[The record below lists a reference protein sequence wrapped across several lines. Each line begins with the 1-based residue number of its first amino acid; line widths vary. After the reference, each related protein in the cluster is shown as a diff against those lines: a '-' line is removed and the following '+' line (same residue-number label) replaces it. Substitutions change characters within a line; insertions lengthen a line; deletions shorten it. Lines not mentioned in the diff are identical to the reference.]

1 MLPMPAELV
10 LENMVLWSAPFLRV
24 SAMLLI
30 APVFSASGVSVRF
43 RVLLAVLIAALAAPI
58 IPTPPTTD
66 LFSASGLLMAIR
78 EVGIGFAI
86 GFVLQLVFG
95 AVVYAGQAVSMTM
108 GLGFAMAVDPQNGVQ
123 VPVLSQMYVILATL
137 LFLSLNGHL
146 ILIATVIDSYH
157 ILPAN
162 LSGIPV
168 SSLGEVAALGS
179 KVFASGISLAL
190 PAMAAM
196 LMVNVT
202 FGVITRTAPQ
212 LNIFAV
218 GFPMTLM
225 GGFFVLF
232 INMPNLIAALSQF
245 LDQAL
250 LQVPAVF
257 M

>member
-1 MLPMPAELV
+1 MLPIPAELV
-10 LENMVLWSAPFLRV
+10 LEKMVMWSAPFLRV

-66 LFSASGLLMAIR
+66 LFSANGLLMAIR

-146 ILIATVIDSYH
+146 ILIATVIDSYQ

-168 SSLGEVAALGS
+168 NSLGAVAALGS

-218 GFPMTLM
+218 GFPVTILA
-225 GGFFVLF
+225 GLF
-232 INMPNLIAALSQF
+232 IMFLVMPGFLVALTNIFQF
-245 LDQAL
+245 ASEQSLTI
-250 LQVPAVF
+250 F
-257 M
+257 R

>member
-1 MLPMPAELV
+1 MLPIPAELV

-146 ILIATVIDSYH
+146 ILIATVIDSYQ

>member
-1 MLPMPAELV
+1 
-10 LENMVLWSAPFLRV
+10 MVLWSAPFLRV

-137 LFLSLNGHL
+137 LFLSLDGHL
-146 ILIATVIDSYH
+146 ILIATVIDSYQ
-157 ILPAN
+157 ILPPN

-168 SSLGEVAALGS
+168 SSLSEVAALGS

-250 LQVPAVF
+250 MQVPAVF

>member
-1 MLPMPAELV
+1 
-10 LENMVLWSAPFLRV
+10 
-24 SAMLLI
+24 
-30 APVFSASGVSVRF
+30 
-43 RVLLAVLIAALAAPI
+43 
-58 IPTPPTTD
+58 
-66 LFSASGLLMAIR
+66 
-78 EVGIGFAI
+78 VGIGFAI

-95 AVVYAGQAVSMTM
+95 AIVYAGQAVSMTM

-146 ILIATVIDSYH
+146 ILIATVIDSYQ

-168 SSLGEVAALGS
+168 SSLGAVAALGS

-250 LQVPAVF
+250 MQVPAVF

>member
-1 MLPMPAELV
+1 MLPIPAELI
-10 LENMVLWSAPFLRV
+10 LDKMVLWAAPFLRV
-24 SAMLLI
+24 SAMLMI
-30 APVFSASGVSVRF
+30 APVFSGSGVSVRI
-43 RVLLAVLIAALAAPI
+43 RVLLAVLIAALAAPLM
-58 IPTPPTTD
+58 PAPPITD
-66 LFSASGLLMAIR
+66 LFSAAGLLMAIR

-86 GFVLQLVFG
+86 GFILQLVFG

-137 LFLSLNGHL
+137 LFLSVNGHL
-146 ILIATVIDSYH
+146 ILIAMVIDSYQ

-162 LSGIPV
+162 LSGLPV
-168 SSLGEVAALGS
+168 ASLGEVASLGS

-190 PAMAAM
+190 PAMAAL

-218 GFPMTLM
+218 GFPMTLL

-245 LDQAL
+245 LDEAL
-250 LQVPAVF
+250 MQVPAVF
-257 M
+257 Q

>member
-1 MLPMPAELV
+1 
-10 LENMVLWSAPFLRV
+10 MVLWSAPFLRV

-137 LFLSLNGHL
+137 LFLSLDGHL
-146 ILIATVIDSYH
+146 ILIATVIDSYQ
-157 ILPAN
+157 ILPPN

-250 LQVPAVF
+250 MQVPAVF

>member
-1 MLPMPAELV
+1 M
-10 LENMVLWSAPFLRV
+10 
-24 SAMLLI
+24 
-30 APVFSASGVSVRF
+30 RF

-146 ILIATVIDSYH
+146 ILIATVIDSYQ

>member
-1 MLPMPAELV
+1 MLPIPAELI
-10 LENMVLWSAPFLRV
+10 LEKMVLWSAPFLRV

-58 IPTPPTTD
+58 IPTPPTTV
-66 LFSASGLLMAIR
+66 LFSANGLLMAIR

-95 AVVYAGQAVSMTM
+95 AIVYAGQAVSMTM

-146 ILIATVIDSYH
+146 ILIATVIDSYQ

-168 SSLGEVAALGS
+168 SSLGAVAALGS

-250 LQVPAVF
+250 MQVPAVF

>member
-1 MLPMPAELV
+1 MLPIPAELI

-24 SAMLLI
+24 SAMLLC

-137 LFLSLNGHL
+137 LFLSLDGHL
-146 ILIATVIDSYH
+146 ILIATVIDSYQ
-157 ILPAN
+157 ILPPN

-250 LQVPAVF
+250 MQVPAVF

>member
-1 MLPMPAELV
+1 MLPIPAELI
-10 LENMVLWSAPFLRV
+10 LEKLVFWSAPFLRV

-30 APVFSASGVSVRF
+30 APVFSASGVPVRF

-66 LFSASGLLMAIR
+66 LFSANGLLMAIR

-146 ILIATVIDSYH
+146 ILIATVIDSYQ
-157 ILPAN
+157 ILPPN

-250 LQVPAVF
+250 MQVPAVF

>member
-1 MLPMPAELV
+1 M
-10 LENMVLWSAPFLRV
+10 
-24 SAMLLI
+24 
-30 APVFSASGVSVRF
+30 
-43 RVLLAVLIAALAAPI
+43 
-58 IPTPPTTD
+58 
-66 LFSASGLLMAIR
+66 
-78 EVGIGFAI
+78 
-86 GFVLQLVFG
+86 
-95 AVVYAGQAVSMTM
+95 
-108 GLGFAMAVDPQNGVQ
+108 
-123 VPVLSQMYVILATL
+123 
-137 LFLSLNGHL
+137 
-146 ILIATVIDSYH
+146 IDSYQL
-157 ILPAN
+157 LPAN

-190 PAMAAM
+190 PAMAAL

-218 GFPMTLM
+218 GFPMTLL

-250 LQVPAVF
+250 LQAPAVF
-257 M
+257 Q

>member
-1 MLPMPAELV
+1 MLPIPAELV
-10 LENMVLWSAPFLRV
+10 LEKMVLWSAPFLRV

-30 APVFSASGVSVRF
+30 APIFSASGVSVRF

-146 ILIATVIDSYH
+146 ILIATVIDSYQ

>member
-1 MLPMPAELV
+1 MLPIPAELV
-10 LENMVLWSAPFLRV
+10 LETMVLWSAPFLRV

-30 APVFSASGVSVRF
+30 APVFSGSGVSVRF

-146 ILIATVIDSYH
+146 ILIATVIDSYQ

>member
-1 MLPMPAELV
+1 MLPIPAELI
-10 LENMVLWSAPFLRV
+10 LEKMVLWAAPFLRV

-30 APVFSASGVSVRF
+30 APVFSASGVSVRV
-43 RVLLAVLIAALAAPI
+43 RVLLAVLVAALAAPLM
-58 IPTPPTTD
+58 PEPPTNN

-146 ILIATVIDSYH
+146 ILIAMVIDSYQL
-157 ILPAN
+157 LPAN

-168 SSLGEVAALGS
+168 ASFGEVAALGG

-190 PAMAAM
+190 PAMAAL

-218 GFPMTLM
+218 GFPMTLL

-250 LQVPAVF
+250 MQAPAVF
-257 M
+257 Q

>member
-1 MLPMPAELV
+1 MLPIPAELV
-10 LENMVLWSAPFLRV
+10 LEKMVLWSAPFLRV

-146 ILIATVIDSYH
+146 ILIATVIDSYQ

-232 INMPNLIAALSQF
+232 INIPNLIAALSQF

>member
-1 MLPMPAELV
+1 
-10 LENMVLWSAPFLRV
+10 MVLWSAPFLRV

-146 ILIATVIDSYH
+146 ILIATVIDSYQ
-157 ILPAN
+157 ILPPN

-250 LQVPAVF
+250 MQVPAVF

>member
-1 MLPMPAELV
+1 MLPIPAELV
-10 LENMVLWSAPFLRV
+10 LEKMVLWSAPFLRV

-146 ILIATVIDSYH
+146 ILIATVIDSYQ

>member
-1 MLPMPAELV
+1 MLPIPAELI
-10 LENMVLWSAPFLRV
+10 LEKMVLWAAPFLRV

-30 APVFSASGVSVRF
+30 APVFSASGVSVRI
-43 RVLLAVLIAALAAPI
+43 RVLLAVLIAALAAPLMSE
-58 IPTPPTTD
+58 PPTTN
-66 LFSASGLLMAIR
+66 LFSANGLLMAIR

-146 ILIATVIDSYH
+146 ILIAMVIDSYQL
-157 ILPAN
+157 LPAN

-168 SSLGEVAALGS
+168 SSLGAVAALGS

-190 PAMAAM
+190 PAMAAL

-218 GFPMTLM
+218 GFPMTLL

-250 LQVPAVF
+250 MQAPAVF
-257 M
+257 Q

>member
-1 MLPMPAELV
+1 MLPIPAELI
-10 LENMVLWSAPFLRV
+10 LDNMVLWAAPFLRV

-30 APVFSASGVSVRF
+30 APVFSASGVSVRI
-43 RVLLAVLIAALAAPI
+43 RVLLAVLIAALAAPLM
-58 IPTPPTTD
+58 PAPPTTD

-137 LFLSLNGHL
+137 LFLSINGHL
-146 ILIATVIDSYH
+146 ILIATVIDSYQL
-157 ILPAN
+157 LPAN

-190 PAMAAM
+190 PAMAAL

-218 GFPMTLM
+218 GFPMTLL

-250 LQVPAVF
+250 LQAPAVLQ
-257 M
+257 

>member
-1 MLPMPAELV
+1 MLPIPAELV
-10 LENMVLWSAPFLRV
+10 LEKMVLWSAPFLRV

-95 AVVYAGQAVSMTM
+95 AVVCAGQAVSMTM
-108 GLGFAMAVDPQNGVQ
+108 GLGFAMGVDPQNGVQ

-146 ILIATVIDSYH
+146 ILIATVIDSYQ

>member
-1 MLPMPAELV
+1 MLPIPAELV
-10 LENMVLWSAPFLRV
+10 LDKMVLWSAPFLRV

-146 ILIATVIDSYH
+146 ILIATVIDSYQ
-157 ILPAN
+157 ILPPN

>member
-1 MLPMPAELV
+1 MLPIPAELL
-10 LENMVLWSAPFLRV
+10 LEKMVLWAAPFLRV

-30 APVFSASGVSVRF
+30 APVFSASGVSVRI
-43 RVLLAVLIAALAAPI
+43 RVLLAVLVAALAAPLM
-58 IPTPPTTD
+58 PAPPTTN
-66 LFSASGLLMAIR
+66 LFSAAGLLMAIR

-146 ILIATVIDSYH
+146 ILIAMVIDSYQ

-162 LSGIPV
+162 LSGLPV

-190 PAMAAM
+190 PAMAAL

-218 GFPMTLM
+218 GFPMTLL

-232 INMPNLIAALSQF
+232 INMPNLVAALSQF
-245 LDQAL
+245 LDEAL
-250 LQVPAVF
+250 MQVPAVF
-257 M
+257 Q

>member
-1 MLPMPAELV
+1 MLPIPAELI

-137 LFLSLNGHL
+137 LFLSLDGHL
-146 ILIATVIDSYH
+146 ILIATVIDSYQ
-157 ILPAN
+157 ILPPN

-250 LQVPAVF
+250 MQVPAVF